1 MELKELSISVVR
13 FIIIYIFWVCI
24 LVLIFVFFGVAASV
38 VFSNLSLGL
47 LGGGSWLFSGLES
60 FLVSLLGLSLG
71 GKLGLFLA
79 LFLLQSLLFGFP
91 LSSFFHDF
99 PDCFVFGAFW
109 PRPGSGAGLSL
120 FARACGLLLHVELD
134 VWTES
139 LKQEIIQ
146 ELLDQASELAR
157 G

>member
-1 MELKELSISVVR
+1 MELASSVVR
-13 FIIIYIFWVCI
+13 FIIIDILWVSI
-24 LVLIFVFFGVAASV
+24 LILIFVFFGVASSV
-38 VFSNLSLGL
+38 VFGDLSLGL
-47 LGGGSWLFSGLES
+47 LGGSSWLFSGLES

-71 GKLGLFLA
+71 GKFGLFLA

-91 LSSFFHDF
+91 LSSLFHHF
-99 PDCFVFGAFW
+99 PDCLVFSAFW

-134 VWTES
+134 VWTKS

-146 ELLDQASELAR
+146 ELLDEASELAR